1 VEIQEKD
8 QQILRTILSY
18 IDGIHRTH
26 VSFRND
32 RDAFLGNPDYQ
43 YSAAFALLQVGEL
56 TGRLEMDIPN
66 KASIKALRNRI
77 VHGNGSVNQA
87 RPASPKQPRVL
98 TCPGRALSTNH
109 SVYNKDPTVGGPLGG
124 LAPAD
129 QGPEKCHRN
138 AVGSLTR

>member
-1 VEIQEKD
+1 MEIQEKD

-32 RDAFLGNPDYQ
+32 RDAFLSNPDYQ
-43 YSAAFALLQVGEL
+43 YSVAFALLQVGEL

-77 VHGNGSVNQA
+77 VHGYGTVNQEVLWE
-87 RPASPKQPRVL
+87 ASHQPVKDLRYAIE
-98 TCPGRALSTNH
+98 AL
-109 SVYNKDPTVGGPLGG
+109 LG
-124 LAPAD
+124 
-129 QGPEKCHRN
+129 
-138 AVGSLTR
+138 V